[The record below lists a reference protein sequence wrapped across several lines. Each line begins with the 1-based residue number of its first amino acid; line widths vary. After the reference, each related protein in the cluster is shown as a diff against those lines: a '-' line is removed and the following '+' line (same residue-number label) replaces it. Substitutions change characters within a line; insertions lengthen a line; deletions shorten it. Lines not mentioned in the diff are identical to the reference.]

1 MMAVNLYKAEESP
14 EKKEDDKIAL
24 QEFSNLVGFPSDLVK
39 KELALEKNKDQVS
52 LQELRELVLELLD
65 STLIKIKR

>member
-1 MMAVNLYKAEESP
+1 MTAVNLYKNEELP
-14 EKKEDDKIAL
+14 KRKEDDKIPL

-65 STLIKIKR
+65 STMKNE